1 MRVRIA
7 SLYSQTPRV
16 KTPIQWRP
24 YIRPAHMSQETG
36 RMPSKN
42 LRSRMARLILQA
54 KHIFKL
60 GTSLPMPER
69 QVVPSGLVSG
79 FRFPQQNQNYTA
91 LFPARFQFKEDVKR
105 SVPE

>member
-7 SLYSQTPRV
+7 SLYSQTRRV
-16 KTPIQWRP
+16 KTPNRWRP
-24 YIRPAHMSQETG
+24 YIRPAHMSQESD

-42 LRSRMARLILQA
+42 LRSRMTRLIHQA

-69 QVVPSGLVSG
+69 KVVPSGLVSG
-79 FRFPQQNQNYTA
+79 LRFPQQNQNYTA
-91 LFPARFQFKEDVKR
+91 LCPARFQFEEDVKR
-105 SVPE
+105 TVLE